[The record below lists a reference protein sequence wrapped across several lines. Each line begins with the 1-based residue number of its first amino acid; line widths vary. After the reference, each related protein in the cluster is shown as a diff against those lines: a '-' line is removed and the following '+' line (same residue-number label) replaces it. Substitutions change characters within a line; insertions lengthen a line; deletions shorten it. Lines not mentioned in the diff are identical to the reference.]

1 MRLTTRDSVAALLIP
16 LVTAAIV
23 GFSIGGCLPSSI
35 RWDKS
40 QVPKVP
46 ERDAELRV
54 AVVADPQAPYEV
66 SDYALKLLAA
76 DLRATGVFA
85 SVEIGPSDEAELLA
99 VTRGV
104 GTGPACANPLIPTMM
119 TFGLL
124 PVTLPRGV
132 FYDFDFASASGE
144 TTVPFSLGYS
154 TDEKIGLIAVPMRLS
169 RRWSRSTD
177 DRTPRQFINAMRADL
192 LSRYDQLDEL
202 ASTGST
208 PESRAGQR

>member
-1 MRLTTRDSVAALLIP
+1 MQLTTREGVAALLVT

-23 GFSIGGCLPSSI
+23 GFSTGGCLPSSI
-35 RWDKS
+35 RWDKF
-40 QVPKVP
+40 QVPQMP
-46 ERDAELRV
+46 ARSADLRV
-54 AVVADPQAPYEV
+54 AVVPDTQAEFEV
-66 SDYALKLLAA
+66 SDYELELLAA

-85 SVEIGPSDEAELLA
+85 GVEIGQSDEAELLA
-99 VTRGV
+99 VTRLV

-144 TTVPFSLGYS
+144 NTVPFSLGYS

-169 RRWSRSTD
+169 RNWSKSTYD
-177 DRTPRQFINAMRADL
+177 GTPRQFIDAMRADL
-192 LSRYDQLDEL
+192 LSRYDQLEVL

-208 PESRAGQR
+208 RDRSAP